1 MNDKDCQVKPTDF
14 EKVPKKEGWRK
25 AHRRHQD
32 HHHHITQ
39 GLPLVP
45 QPPQARQSKVSTNGH
60 NRAVNFVEELD
71 IGPAAAAITHKSS
84 LVNNK
89 ASRLDNNQVK

>member
-1 MNDKDCQVKPTDF
+1 M
-14 EKVPKKEGWRK
+14 
-25 AHRRHQD
+25 
-32 HHHHITQ
+32 
-39 GLPLVP
+39 P
-45 QPPQARQSKVSTNGH
+45 QSPQAKQSKVSTNGH

-84 LVNNK
+84 LANNK

>member
-39 GLPLVP
+39 GLPVVP
-45 QPPQARQSKVSTNGH
+45 QSPQAKQSKVSTNGH
-60 NRAVNFVEELD
+60 RAVNFVEELD

-84 LVNNK
+84 LANNK